1 MLFRDRSDGKRL
13 RLSAFNAI
21 LPYLMKGRNGS
32 AVYFGRD
39 IEVENAMRYVHRKNA
54 ETGSN
59 RFSLFGI
66 LLAAG
71 ARTFFEKPDLN
82 RFIMGKAAYQH
93 RETSFSFVVKK
104 RLSEDAAESIAKVRF
119 EAADTV
125 FEMMDR
131 INEAIEFAKSEK
143 KGADDLEI
151 ELANR
156 IPFGKAIMTGAF
168 RLLDRLNVAPI
179 SMLRADPLYTSAF
192 FANLGSIGLDAPFH
206 HLYEWG
212 TASLFVV
219 LGRTFQKDV
228 RLGDGSIARR
238 THIGLKATVD
248 ERISEG
254 IYFAHAAALF
264 QRYVLKPELLEGP
277 PNLPQAQTIAKAQTT
292 SQSQT
297 AEKT

>member
-1 MLFRDRSDGKRL
+1 MLFRDRTDGKRL
-13 RLSAFNAI
+13 RLPAFNAI
-21 LPYLMKGRNGS
+21 LPYLMKGRNAS
-32 AVYFGRD
+32 SVYFGKD

-54 ETGSN
+54 ESGSN
-59 RFSLFGI
+59 RFSLFGVI
-66 LLAAG
+66 LAAA

-82 RFIMGKAAYQH
+82 RFLKGKAMYSH

-119 EAADTV
+119 EATDTV
-125 FEMMDR
+125 FEMLDR
-131 INEAIEFAKSEK
+131 INGAIEFAKSDK
-143 KGADDLEI
+143 KGRDDLEI
-151 ELANR
+151 EIAHR
-156 IPFGKAIMTGAF
+156 IPFGKAIITGAF
-168 RLLDRLNVAPI
+168 RLLDALNIAPA

-212 TASLFVV
+212 SASIFVV

-228 RLGDGSIARR
+228 RLGDGSTVRR
-238 THIGLKATVD
+238 THIGLRATVD

-264 QRYVLKPELLEGP
+264 QRYVMKPELLEGQP
-277 PNLPQAQTIAKAQTT
+277 KAQ
-292 SQSQT
+292 
-297 AEKT
+297 A